1 MEEIFDN
8 SKNKYNF
15 KLSKQ
20 ENDLIICFQSTS
32 NNKKYELIT
41 TLEKLKESDEEFFVF
56 KNIDRLLKVIKDN
69 LDKNQYTLKLVQEQK
84 YLELEIKNSIFEKGF
99 VTIQIP
105 EKENEIINLDLNA
118 LNILNNFSVHI
129 GDIITTIRDLSKD
142 DNWLECR
149 GQEFDTKKYPKLAK
163 LFEGEENIHSKWK
176 KGAYLGSQTPPY
188 YGGLN
193 WSKLIKSNMY
203 YGCIRKYFGRKDGE
217 NYYKYD
223 FSFTNNKFSNN
234 WHSIGIMST
243 TSDNFYVSGLS
254 YINNT
259 WIIPF
264 YSCDSSSNKKER
276 YISLAYC
283 QGDKHTV
290 FNHQNV
296 GHSYYNYSL
305 SGNNDIVYGNGFY
318 VISAVKEENY
328 CHHPSVIINK
338 ELNNRDWTFKE
349 TSKDNGEPSSFIF
362 INNTF
367 AFCFVGIEK
376 TENNNNTNNKYIS
389 ITYCKGTPTNNWTTV
404 MIVPPDADEK
414 SNPSL
419 AYIAPW
425 WMVFYTCNNT
435 PYVSFSENLKG
446 KWETKEAPFYDGNSS
461 YVLGKTISQSENI
474 VMVIGK
480 KNDNYFTWYGSTPLG
495 EWKEISCEVGLNNIN
510 EIGDISYSGDEWLS
524 IINSG
529 GDYYLI
535 YKKDSAKPCLP
546 LIENSDNTNLKSYI
560 RAK

>member
-56 KNIDRLLKVIKDN
+56 KNIDRLLKVIKDD
-69 LDKNQYTLKLVQEQK
+69 LDKNQYTLKLVQEKK

-129 GDIITTIRDLSKD
+129 GDIITTTRDLSKD

-163 LFEGEENIHSKWK
+163 LFEGEENIPSKWK
-176 KGAYLGSQTPPY
+176 KGAYLGSQSPPY

-193 WSKLIKSNMY
+193 WSKLIKSKKY
-203 YGCIRKYFGRKDGE
+203 YGCIRQYWGKDG
-217 NYYKYD
+217 NNDYYKYD
-223 FSFTNNKFSNN
+223 LSFTDNKFSNN
-234 WHSIGIMST
+234 WHSIGIMAT
-243 TSDNFYVSGLS
+243 YSDNNFYVSGLS
-254 YINNT
+254 YVNNT

-264 YSCDSSSNKKER
+264 YSSSSSNKNKNY

-283 QGDKHTV
+283 QGDKPTE
-290 FNHQNV
+290 FNQQSLHYSY
-296 GHSYYNYSL
+296 SYYRL

-318 VISAVKEENY
+318 VISAINEDNY

-338 ELNNRDWTFKE
+338 N
-349 TSKDNGEPSSFIF
+349 
-362 INNTF
+362 
-367 AFCFVGIEK
+367 
-376 TENNNNTNNKYIS
+376 
-389 ITYCKGTPTNNWTTV
+389 
-404 MIVPPDADEK
+404 
-414 SNPSL
+414 
-419 AYIAPW
+419 
-425 WMVFYTCNNT
+425 
-435 PYVSFSENLKG
+435 
-446 KWETKEAPFYDGNSS
+446 
-461 YVLGKTISQSENI
+461 
-474 VMVIGK
+474 
-480 KNDNYFTWYGSTPLG
+480 
-495 EWKEISCEVGLNNIN
+495 
-510 EIGDISYSGDEWLS
+510 
-524 IINSG
+524 
-529 GDYYLI
+529 
-535 YKKDSAKPCLP
+535 
-546 LIENSDNTNLKSYI
+546 
-560 RAK
+560 